1 MKTIL
6 LYITIALMIYLILYS
21 IIDTRKSNRIEG
33 FEPIEMDTP
42 VNDTIKPLEYKEDPE
57 MTKSPLYLATVNSA
71 NISYL
76 KGKIDEIIS
85 IRNEL
90 NETKNNVEINTN
102 SIKTI
107 SDSMKELKSKLVPTK
122 TQ

>member
-6 LYITIALMIYLILYS
+6 LYITIAVMIYLILYS
-21 IIDTRKSNRIEG
+21 IIDTGKSNRIEG
-33 FEPIEMDTP
+33 FEPIEMGTP
-42 VNDTIKPLEYKEDPE
+42 VANTIQPLEYKEDPE
-57 MTKSPLYLATVNSA
+57 MSKNPLYIATVNSA

-102 SIKTI
+102 SIKNI
-107 SDSMKELKSKLVPTK
+107 SDSMKELKSKLLPK
-122 TQ
+122 SQ